1 MSSEYKIIKLISGDT
16 IIAEVNHKDWATNKY
31 IKVSNAMEIMNFDQS
46 PGPSAPLLTTTIFLA
61 RWNPYTDD
69 DFIIVPLDKIIS
81 ISDPSIPFV
90 TFFINTIEGFNEKG
104 FASATATTEEEED
117 DEEDGSNAEVENPM
131 EALKDV
137 FNEMM
142 KKTKRTLH

>member
-1 MSSEYKIIKLISGDT
+1 MSSEYKIIQLVSGDT
-16 IIAEVNHKDWATNKY
+16 IIAEVDHKDWATNKY
-31 IKVSNAMEIMNFDQS
+31 IKISNAMEIMNFDQS

-69 DFIIVPLDKIIS
+69 EFIVVPLDKIIS

-104 FASATATTEEEED
+104 FASATTEEEDEN
-117 DEEDGSNAEVENPM
+117 EEDGSEVENPL
-131 EALKDV
+131 EALKEV

-142 KKTKRTLH
+142 KKTKRTIH